1 MALNFEQCQKARM
14 SRDARFDGKFYIA
27 VKTTGI
33 YCRPICPAPAPKE
46 QNVNY
51 YATAIEAANEGFR
64 PCLRCRPDSA
74 PGSFA
79 WKGVDTTVERALA
92 LIEQGALANDSVE
105 VLAARLGISDRYLR
119 SLFKE
124 KLGTTPKH
132 YALYQQLLFAK
143 QLLHQSALSITDVA
157 FSSGFNSLRRFNDS
171 FKQHF
176 KLTPQQ
182 VRKQQKQPSDHIELM
197 LSYRP
202 PYRWDLMQGFLS
214 KRLIPGLEWM
224 TEEGYGRTFS
234 WGNDGLQG
242 YFEATHLAD
251 KNAFKIKLFTAEK
264 ANILPLVKNIRRILD
279 LDTDIALIEQQL
291 SQLPGMAGKLVS
303 GLRLPG
309 IWCSFE
315 AGLRAILG
323 QQISVEAARKLVCQV
338 VDNYG
343 ELLLNCEK
351 ELGCGAALGERRLFP
366 TAEALSEVD
375 FEILRIPQSR
385 KNTLMTFCRYCFENP
400 LQDDL
405 DQWLKLKGIG
415 PWTVNY
421 AKMRGQS
428 DSDIWLGSDLGVI
441 KALKKLSGES
451 GDENA
456 DFDSEQAKP
465 WRSYLTFQCW
475 NLLY

>member
-1 MALNFEQCQKARM
+1 M
-14 SRDARFDGKFYIA
+14 
-27 VKTTGI
+27 
-33 YCRPICPAPAPKE
+33 
-46 QNVNY
+46 
-51 YATAIEAANEGFR
+51 
-64 PCLRCRPDSA
+64 
-74 PGSFA
+74 
-79 WKGVDTTVERALA
+79 
-92 LIEQGALANDSVE
+92 
-105 VLAARLGISDRYLR
+105 
-119 SLFKE
+119 
-124 KLGTTPKH
+124 
-132 YALYQQLLFAK
+132 
-143 QLLHQSALSITDVA
+143 
-157 FSSGFNSLRRFNDS
+157 
-171 FKQHF
+171 
-176 KLTPQQ
+176 
-182 VRKQQKQPSDHIELM
+182 
-197 LSYRP
+197 
-202 PYRWDLMQGFLS
+202 
-214 KRLIPGLEWM
+214 
-224 TEEGYGRTFS
+224 
-234 WGNDGLQG
+234 
-242 YFEATHLAD
+242 
-251 KNAFKIKLFTAEK
+251 FTAEK